1 MSNVYC
7 IIVTYNAMKWVDKC
21 FSSLL
26 QSSVPINI
34 VAIDNGSKDS
44 TISYIRNNYPKIHLI
59 VNNDNKGFGQAN
71 NQGIEYAYKQGA
83 SHFFLLNQD
92 AWIEPNCIE
101 NLVRIQNEHQ
111 FAIVS
116 PIHLNGPGDSLDF
129 GFYEASVERI
139 HNIEFISDI
148 YLNNLKEFYFAEDIN
163 AAAWMISRKT
173 IETIGGFDPLYF
185 HYGEDMN
192 YCQRL
197 KYHKQKMVFV
207 PSALIHHDRLQYGN
221 IVVYKKG
228 VVMMTLL
235 LNHSDINYSLM
246 SISNNIKTH
255 ILLLLKILKY
265 FIQLKWGEMFHLLS
279 DMCLF
284 FCKLPQIVQ
293 SRKQNRILTHNW
305 LDI

>member
-34 VAIDNGSKDS
+34 VVIDNGSNDS

-59 VNNDNKGFGQAN
+59 INKDNKGFGQAN

-83 SHFFLLNQD
+83 THFFLLNQD
-92 AWIEPNCIE
+92 AWVEPNCIE
-101 NLVRIQNEHQ
+101 NLVKIQNEHQ

-116 PIHLNGPGDSLDF
+116 PIHLNGPGDSFDF

-148 YLNNLKEFYFAEDIN
+148 YFNNLKEFYFAEDIN
-163 AAAWMISRKT
+163 AAAWMISRK
-173 IETIGGFDPLYF
+173 IVETIGGFDPLYF

-197 KYHKQKMVFV
+197 KFHKQKMVFV

-221 IVVYKKG
+221 IVAYKKG
-228 VVMMTLL
+228 AVMMTLL
-235 LNHSDINYSLM
+235 LNHSDINYSLFFT
-246 SISNNIKTH
+246 NNIIKTH
-255 ILLLLKILKY
+255 ILLWIRILKLL
-265 FIQLKWGEMFHLLS
+265 IRLEWSKMFDLLY
-279 DMCLF
+279 DIYRFYL
-284 FCKLPQIVQ
+284 KLPDIIR
-293 SRKQNRILTHNW
+293 SRKQNSIITHNW